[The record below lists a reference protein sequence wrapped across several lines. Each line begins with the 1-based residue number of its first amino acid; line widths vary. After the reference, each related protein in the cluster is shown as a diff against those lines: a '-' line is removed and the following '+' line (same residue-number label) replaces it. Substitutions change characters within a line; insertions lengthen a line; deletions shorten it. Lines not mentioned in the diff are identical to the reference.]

1 MKKTLR
7 RAALGLLTFCMAIA
21 FAGQTQAQ
29 IVGTL
34 QELKENGAVIGI
46 RLTVSGSLNTVALGA
61 PQATENANGARILA
75 GTVQDF
81 TYISV
86 VQKDRLTEPSRLIN
100 RWRLGIGDVTTTGP
114 TDTTKK
120 KLAINSSAPPTTVDG
135 PRFYFSAAR
144 NGYFGAST
152 IDVDAEYVSGSAI
165 NAKYDFLNGPF
176 GYLGAPYEFN
186 FAKWDINVG
195 DSVTNSWTTNGVDGS
210 ITLIAGEP
218 INLGND
224 APVTVPAGLQPGDQY
239 RVFFVTN
246 STTRPLES
254 GVDYYNTHVST
265 DANAQPELAALGTTW
280 KAVVSVRESLSG
292 SARIEARDNTDTN
305 PTPVGPTGVP
315 IYLLNGTR
323 LADNYDDLWDGSVQN
338 PPNIARNGVARP
350 GTDTRVWTGT
360 LYDGRYMFAFGF
372 GAWNW
377 GEYDKTE
384 HTIAANSA
392 YGPTLRGGPFFVN
405 ATNNENLAVEL
416 PLYGIS
422 GILTVPSD
430 NEAPA
435 ANAGADQS
443 IHAGE
448 TVSLDGSASSDDNT
462 PEAELDY
469 LWEIVE
475 APENST
481 ATLDVTN
488 PIKPTFVA
496 DRDGDYV
503 INLTVT
509 DAGELSATDTVIISS
524 FNQAPTAVATE
535 LVSGSTEHLM
545 FLGDSVVL
553 DGSDSSDSDGDEI
566 SYQWTITD
574 APLGSFPGFL
584 DTDTA
589 FPTLI
594 PDVEGAY
601 TVELVVSDFLGP
613 GEPVT
618 VDITVTLAIEYAE
631 NLIMEACDIVDS
643 LSKDQVAKKGNR
655 KKLKKELAKA
665 IKEIQKGHIC
675 HAIKALNKVIRRV
688 DGYPLRGELDC
699 RGKSR
704 DWVLDEDAQR
714 DIYGL
719 LTLAIE
725 TLE

>member
-7 RAALGLLTFCMAIA
+7 RAALGLLTFCMGLGSGVA
-21 FAGQTQAQ
+21 FAQNDGLVLKLRADSYDDSTGIWADTSGDGRDMKQLNPADLVRPSKVTGQTPNGNSVVRFDRSDFMRLDFDDWILPANIYLDEAQ
-29 IVGTL
+29 TELNPASGVTYVAYVRPDAYTEPGDGRWLISGQGGSPTWL
-34 QELKENGAVIGI
+34 FTREGYQWGFQLGGGRLNFSNTANNNFGCYSFSLDRTGGEMRINGAFDGELK
-46 RLTVSGSLNTVALGA
+46 
-61 PQATENANGARILA
+61 
-75 GTVQDF
+75 
-81 TYISV
+81 SV
-86 VQKDRLTEPSRLIN
+86 
-100 RWRLGIGDVTTTGP
+100 
-114 TDTTKK
+114 DT
-120 KLAINSSAPPTTVDG
+120 I
-135 PRFYFSAAR
+135 
-144 NGYFGAST
+144 
-152 IDVDAEYVSGSAI
+152 
-165 NAKYDFLNGPF
+165 
-176 GYLGAPYEFN
+176 
-186 FAKWDINVG
+186 
-195 DSVTNSWTTNGVDGS
+195 
-210 ITLIAGEP
+210 
-218 INLGND
+218 
-224 APVTVPAGLQPGDQY
+224 
-239 RVFFVTN
+239 
-246 STTRPLES
+246 
-254 GVDYYNTHVST
+254 
-265 DANAQPELAALGTTW
+265 
-280 KAVVSVRESLSG
+280 LSG
-292 SARIEARDNTDTN
+292 GPGPAWNSINTLGYGGGVPNATFRGDIAEIRIYNRKLTPAEIEAVEAELCAAYEEEPNAA
-305 PTPVGPTGVP
+305 PT
-315 IYLLNGTR
+315 
-323 LADNYDDLWDGSVQN
+323 
-338 PPNIARNGVARP
+338 
-350 GTDTRVWTGT
+350 
-360 LYDGRYMFAFGF
+360 
-372 GAWNW
+372 
-377 GEYDKTE
+377 
-384 HTIAANSA
+384 
-392 YGPTLRGGPFFVN
+392 
-405 ATNNENLAVEL
+405 
-416 PLYGIS
+416 
-422 GILTVPSD
+422 
-430 NEAPA
+430 

-574 APLGSFPGFL
+574 APLGSFPEFL
-584 DTDTA
+584 DTDTE